1 MKHHSQVF
9 IALFVLI
16 LLMNIYPLQEG
27 YTNKQ
32 TQIANIYSDISNNLE
47 RKQTEYN
54 WLNTDI
60 GGSSTEFKFS
70 DNFNHKFKNP
80 NPNPPIDTIVN
91 IDTVVKPDF
100 KLYDR
105 YWPISDNSSTN
116 NKQLI

>member
-1 MKHHSQVF
+1 
-9 IALFVLI
+9 
-16 LLMNIYPLQEG
+16 MNIYPLQEG